1 MTNDQFLKECKFIA
15 NQVMK
20 GKYSDLDLTI
30 DKSIRFL
37 RSKRAEQVKK
47 SGSSF
52 NQDIFDHYAK
62 QYKPLVRWM
71 VVALENKENFK

>member
-1 MTNDQFLKECKFIA
+1 MTNDQFLNECKFIT

-20 GKYSDLDLTI
+20 LKYTDLNLTI
-30 DKSIRFL
+30 EKSIMVLKRK
-37 RSKRAEQVKK
+37 RSEQVKA
-47 SGSSF
+47 SGSDF

>member
-1 MTNDQFLKECKFIA
+1 MTNDQFLNECKFIA

-20 GKYSDLDLTI
+20 GKYTDLDSTI
-30 DKSIRFL
+30 DKSIMVLKR
-37 RSKRAEQVKK
+37 KRAEQVKK
-47 SGSSF
+47 SGSDF
-52 NQDIFDHYAK
+52 NKDIFDHYAK

>member
-1 MTNDQFLKECKFIA
+1 MTNDQFLNECKFIA

-20 GKYSDLDLTI
+20 LKYTDLEGTI
-30 DKSIRFL
+30 DKSIMVLKRK
-37 RSKRAEQVKK
+37 RSDQVKK
-47 SGSSF
+47 SGSAF

-71 VVALENKENFK
+71 VIALENKENFK

>member
-1 MTNDQFLKECKFIA
+1 MTNDQFLNECKFIA

-20 GKYSDLDLTI
+20 LKYTDLDGTI
-30 DKSIRFL
+30 DKSIMVL
-37 RSKRAEQVKK
+37 KRKREEQVKE
-47 SGSSF
+47 SGSDF

-62 QYKPLVRWM
+62 QYKPLVKWM